1 MTMADFSGYMLV
13 GEYFLFPPYHYLS
26 FLYFIIQNTG
36 HTFQE
41 MFATGFLSIN
51 QMDKIRKNAQESFI
65 LQGISNAVI

>member
-1 MTMADFSGYMLV
+1 M
-13 GEYFLFPPYHYLS
+13 
-26 FLYFIIQNTG
+26 QNTG